1 MSEQQADYA
10 AIEQRLAARTPGEW
24 QLWEYDNGC
33 GRIHDGNRTL
43 IADTFQQ
50 GDRQLIAH
58 APEDIAYL
66 LARVRRY
73 EAALR
78 SIADV
83 PCNRSARDHEG
94 IDRNIVAPH
103 VRTAAAALADDTQP
117 PAG

>member
-1 MSEQQADYA
+1 MSEQRADYDHGMHDT
-10 AIEQRLAARTPGEW
+10 EDSPCPHGECDK
-24 QLWEYDNGC
+24 LD
-33 GRIHDGNRTL
+33 
-43 IADTFQQ
+43 
-50 GDRQLIAH
+50 
-58 APEDIAYL
+58 L

-103 VRTAAAALADDTQP
+103 VRIAAAALADDAQP
-117 PAG
+117 PAGE